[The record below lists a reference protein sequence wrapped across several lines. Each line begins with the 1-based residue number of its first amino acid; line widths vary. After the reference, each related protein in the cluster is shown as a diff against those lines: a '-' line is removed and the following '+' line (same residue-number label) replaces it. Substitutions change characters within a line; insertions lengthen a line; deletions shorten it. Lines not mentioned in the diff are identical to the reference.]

1 MIGDLLCIRDL
12 SREIGFARVYGW
24 VAGGWVSVL
33 ALIAF
38 SGHNERVRQAKRDMS
53 GCVNHVVDFVSGD
66 KYWCDIEVFDG
77 GEVWRVI
84 NCD

>member
-1 MIGDLLCIRDL
+1 MILLRIRDL
-12 SREIGFARVYGW
+12 SGEIGSVMVVGW
-24 VAGGWVSVL
+24 VVRGWVSVL

-53 GCVNHVVDFVSGD
+53 GGVNHAVDFVSGN